1 MYNEKKERNGGTVLV
16 GWIALLL
23 VGLIAGVALEDGVE
37 DALFWT
43 AAALV
48 LLGML
53 LLLVNSSWG
62 SW

>member
-1 MYNEKKERNGGTVLV
+1 MV